1 MFYFYL
7 SCAVGIRACMEE
19 MNLIEEE
26 LYEVDLD
33 NQGCQGGLKAG
44 RLRALANVSI
54 LSCPLEFQKYPS
66 QDNHLVLKGMK
77 IWKNTVR
84 YLSSESSE
92 LCFFRFFTSSTLV
105 AGYLAREV
113 VLEF

>member
-1 MFYFYL
+1 
-7 SCAVGIRACMEE
+7 MEE

-54 LSCPLEFQKYPS
+54 LSYCILCSCKSMKYQLHYQLEYQVS
-66 QDNHLVLKGMK
+66 
-77 IWKNTVR
+77 
-84 YLSSESSE
+84 
-92 LCFFRFFTSSTLV
+92 
-105 AGYLAREV
+105 
-113 VLEF
+113 